1 MSAAMNVDG
10 LEGNTDQAG
19 FLRLLYQEASLRER
33 PPGIS
38 PPSLNHVS
46 ALYALRQLLF
56 FSSFLHKV
64 ITTTIMIAKLLSSS

>member
-1 MSAAMNVDG
+1 VGDFQGS
-10 LEGNTDQAG
+10 TDQAG

-33 PPGIS
+33 PPGTS

-46 ALYALRQLLF
+46 ALYALRQSLF

-64 ITTTIMIAKLLSSS
+64 NTNHSTQTTSPALSTSI